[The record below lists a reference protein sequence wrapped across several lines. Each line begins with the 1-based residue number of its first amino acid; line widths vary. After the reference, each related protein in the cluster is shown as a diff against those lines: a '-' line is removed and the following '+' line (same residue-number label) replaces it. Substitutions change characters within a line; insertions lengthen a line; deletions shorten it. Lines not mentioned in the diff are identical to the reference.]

1 MSPNLLFIRKRIS
14 LQLRCKFSARLRTKT
29 YSTQQ
34 AWMYSRNQT
43 TITSRCKHR
52 QPVFLHPTE
61 ECSGVDCEALEI
73 APRLPI
79 PSLSSTLHVFQ
90 FIPWNPVEFSRRL
103 ATVHKHWA
111 KD

>member
-1 MSPNLLFIRKRIS
+1 
-14 LQLRCKFSARLRTKT
+14 
-29 YSTQQ
+29 
-34 AWMYSRNQT
+34 MYSRNQT

-61 ECSGVDCEALEI
+61 ECSGVGCEALEI

-90 FIPWNPVEFSRRL
+90 FIPWNPVEFSRGL
-103 ATVHKHWA
+103 ATVYKHWA
-111 KD
+111 KDKQNEECMRRLRSSALPLAIAVL